1 MTDEQTPWWAITIRT
16 ETPDDTGAMLIEG
29 GAGGVEE
36 IRPDTLRV
44 YFHGD
49 GAALERF
56 TTSASELGAAVLG
69 AELVA
74 IRNWVQE
81 AESHWA
87 PLLINDLHIIP
98 VLDSGER
105 AKPETEHPIYIN
117 PGTGFGTGHHPTT
130 HMVLGLLQL
139 PVVRALASHSPTLDL
154 GTGSGIL
161 ALGASELYGA
171 TVDAI
176 EIDPLA
182 LENAAR
188 NVALNPTAGARVRL
202 IEGDLSKATGTY
214 PLITANIYAEVLCE
228 LEGGF
233 WAHSAPGT
241 VLLVSGIMA
250 KLKDSVLHGYHR
262 WRTVEI
268 REDRGWVAIAFE
280 RPKA

>member
-1 MTDEQTPWWAITIRT
+1 MTTVQSPWWALHIRT
-16 ETPDDTGAMLIEG
+16 ETPDDTGAMLIDA

-36 IRPDTLRV
+36 IGPDTLRV
-44 YFHGD
+44 FFHGD
-49 GAALERF
+49 APALERF
-56 TTSASELGAAVLG
+56 TATAAGLGATVLG
-69 AELVA
+69 VESVE

-87 PLLINDLHIIP
+87 PLLIDDLHIIP

-105 AKPETEHPIYIN
+105 ATSETAHPIYIN

-130 HMVLGLLQL
+130 RMVLSLLQS
-139 PVVRALASHSPTLDL
+139 PEVRTLAAHSPTLDL

-188 NVALNPTAGARVRL
+188 NMALNPTAGARVKL
-202 IEGDLSKATGTY
+202 IEGDLTKATGTY

-233 WAHSAPGT
+233 WACSTPGT
-241 VLLVSGIMA
+241 RLLVSGIMA
-250 KLKDSVLHGYHR
+250 KLKDSVLAGYER
-262 WRTVEI
+262 WRAIEI
-268 REDRGWVAIAFE
+268 REDQGWVAILFI
-280 RPKA
+280 RP